1 MRKTRHLFAPDVLT
15 APTEPKRRG
24 TKRKSAAL
32 DFAFQCEQNEL
43 PPRATE
49 HRFAKSIGRQWR
61 FDFAFPDYMLAVEIE
76 GLVVRRIAGEMV
88 CTGRHASVQG
98 FREDC
103 LKYASAA
110 VLGWNVIRFEQSQVR
125 ARVAIEY
132 TMRVLVARGWTV
144 PNE

>member
-1 MRKTRHLFAPDVLT
+1 MRKTRNLFAPDVLV
-15 APTEPKRRG
+15 APSSPRKRG
-24 TKRKSAAL
+24 TKRKSASL
-32 DFAFQCEQNEL
+32 DFAFQCRQNEL
-43 PPRATE
+43 PAVVPE

-61 FDFAFPDYMLAVEIE
+61 FDFGFVDYMLAVEIE

-110 VLGWNVIRFEQSQVR
+110 VLGWTVIRFEQSQVR
-125 ARVAIEY
+125 DRTAIEY
-132 TMRVLVARGWTV
+132 TMRALAQRGW
-144 PNE
+144 EIEQ